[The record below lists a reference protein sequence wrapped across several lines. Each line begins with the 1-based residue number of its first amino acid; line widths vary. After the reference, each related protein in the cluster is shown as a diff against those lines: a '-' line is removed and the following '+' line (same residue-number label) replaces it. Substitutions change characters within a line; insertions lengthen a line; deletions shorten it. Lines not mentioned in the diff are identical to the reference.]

1 MGIFYFLL
9 VWREIKSK
17 KFKKYFLL
25 PTFNKFAI
33 QNNPLMQLHLIFHK
47 TLIKANRKSEN
58 LKVLVD
64 LAAFQQLK

>member
-1 MGIFYFLL
+1 
-9 VWREIKSK
+9 
-17 KFKKYFLL
+17 
-25 PTFNKFAI
+25 
-33 QNNPLMQLHLIFHK
+33 MQLHLIFHK